1 MNEALSVL
9 SEHIMYPLQMSFL
22 GPCRWARTMPSRG
35 LRSTPY
41 LAWQRSEPPHRS
53 GADPFRLS
61 PTVGWALSLEAS

>member
-1 MNEALSVL
+1 MQYQNILHGILCGHVIPGDLA
-9 SEHIMYPLQMSFL
+9 
-22 GPCRWARTMPSRG
+22 GWARTACHQEAYG
-35 LRSTPY
+35 STRC